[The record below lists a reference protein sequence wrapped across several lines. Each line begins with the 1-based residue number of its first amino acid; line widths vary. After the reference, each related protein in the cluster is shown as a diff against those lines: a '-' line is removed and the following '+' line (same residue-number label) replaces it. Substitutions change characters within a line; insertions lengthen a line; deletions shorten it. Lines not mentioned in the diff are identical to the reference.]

1 MNHNQVFQWIQNSIK
16 GKTGVMSFYC
26 NTVII
31 ASWGKLTHLSSNSH
45 IFYQTHGSIN
55 PRSYSSDLP
64 SLSPSRVKGSALQ
77 WCGAGVVCVSEPRR
91 VKAPAGWGSWGESV
105 RDRTKSL
112 KVGLVINGIDQP
124 VNATVYILLCLCSLS
139 TTVLNWACS
148 KQPPQ
153 GALWKHASP
162 PPLIDV
168 SISWEAVD
176 SAVVRHL
183 KHKWWLRSGG
193 LELHPWPRDSDVS
206 LRKPDDTIDMWL

>member
-1 MNHNQVFQWIQNSIK
+1 
-16 GKTGVMSFYC
+16 MSFYC

-31 ASWGKLTHLSSNSH
+31 ASCGSWH
-45 IFYQTHGSIN
+45 IFPQIAIYLTKHTDQLTRGHILLTF
-55 PRSYSSDLP
+55 PLCLP
-64 SLSPSRVKGSALQ
+64 LEWS
-77 WCGAGVVCVSEPRR
+77 GVCCSHLVQVLCVSEQRR
-91 VKAPAGWGSWGESV
+91 VKAPAGAGWGSWEESV
-105 RDRTKSL
+105 RERTKSL

-153 GALWKHASP
+153 GALWKLASP
-162 PPLIDV
+162 PPLIDM

-183 KHKWWLRSGG
+183 KH
-193 LELHPWPRDSDVS
+193 
-206 LRKPDDTIDMWL
+206 